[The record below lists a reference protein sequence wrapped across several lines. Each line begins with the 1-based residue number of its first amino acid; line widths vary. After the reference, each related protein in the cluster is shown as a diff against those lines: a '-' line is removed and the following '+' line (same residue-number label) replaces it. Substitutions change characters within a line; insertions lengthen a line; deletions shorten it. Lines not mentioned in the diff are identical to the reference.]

1 MLLCFDVGNSQVYGG
16 FYEDKKFSHNFRI
29 NTKIGWSSDQL
40 GIFLRSFCREHNVAY
55 EKVNEI
61 AVSSVVPSF
70 DYHLKNACLK
80 YFKVEPLFIKSG
92 IKTGVSVAK
101 YKAFSEIGADL
112 ICSAV
117 GALEQYP
124 DNNLLLVDMGTATT
138 ITAVNKKKEFI
149 TGLIIPGIKTQ
160 VASLAHA
167 AEKLFTVELVQ
178 PKTIMAKDTSES
190 IQAGLYYGHL
200 GAMRLLLKKL
210 AKEALQDQEH
220 KIIATGGFARLFTRT
235 KLFDVIDSDL
245 VLKGLVKIVAMNT
258 TKPIK
263 IKS

>member
-16 FYEDKKFSHNFRI
+16 FHENNKFSHNFRI

-40 GIFLRSFCREHNVAY
+40 GIFLRSFCREHNIAS

-80 YFKVEPLFIKSG
+80 YFKVEPMFVKAG
-92 IKTGVSVAK
+92 IKTGLSVAK
-101 YKAFSEIGADL
+101 FKSSHEIGADL

-117 GALEQYP
+117 GAVEQYP
-124 DNNLLLVDMGTATT
+124 DSNLLIVDMGTATT
-138 ITAVNKKKEFI
+138 ITVINSKKEFI
-149 TGLIIPGIKTQ
+149 TGVIIPGIKTQ
-160 VASLAHA
+160 AASLAQA
-167 AEKLFTVELVQ
+167 AEKLLTVELLH
-178 PKTIMAKDTSES
+178 PKTVVAKDTIES

-210 AKEALQDQEH
+210 AKEAINDQDH
-220 KIIATGGFARLFTRT
+220 KVVATGGFARLFMKA

-245 VLKGLVKIVAMNT
+245 VLKGLVKITSLNPRQAA
-258 TKPIK
+258 
-263 IKS
+263 